1 MKKIIAAAICLCF
14 VLSAASTAYA
24 ATDYKTA
31 EQTVIALGI
40 MTGDGSG
47 NLNLSNSVTRA
58 EFAKMLVSAS
68 VYRDTVEDSSGF
80 SPFKDVKYS
89 HWASDY
95 IRTAVDEGW
104 MLGYSDGTFRPDNT
118 ITYEEAA
125 SAVLKI
131 LGYESS
137 DLKGTYPGAQISKFK
152 SLKLNSGTALVQGCV
167 LTRNECMYIFY
178 NLMGAVD
185 KNGAVYGTTLGY
197 TVNSNGEIDYS
208 DLLKKDI
215 EGPYVVKDINLSL
228 ILPFDI
234 SGASVYRNGKIS
246 SDKSAAQCDVIYYN
260 TNTNTVWIYSE
271 RIVGTYTAASPGT
284 FAPDTITVAGNSYS
298 LGTSAAKLKVSSSGE
313 FSIGDTVALLM
324 GMDGDVVD
332 VVEYGDVD
340 SSNYGVVVSDSRLST
355 YSLNSSSSKA
365 DYVVSVACTDGVV
378 REYPVTNNYYK
389 TGNVVTVSNTKG
401 ELTVT
406 KTGAKSLSGT
416 ISSTGAKLGGYAF
429 ADDIKILD
437 VADDGEWSVVYP
449 SRLYGA
455 KIQSDNVSYYVLNDN
470 KEISH
475 LILKDVTG
483 DMYSYGL
490 ITDAEKSETTSLGED
505 LLMSGTYKYIV
516 NDVSGVLSTTNKL
529 YNVSRGAAVFYYTNG
544 QITGMRN
551 LSSTALNEVSALLA
565 SGENRTYKVSENV
578 QVYLRSSETSSEF
591 SLTQLSAINTGSYT
605 LTGYYDTLYPAGGR
619 IRVIVAVEK

>member
-1 MKKIIAAAICLCF
+1 MKKIIAATICLCF
-14 VLSAASTAYA
+14 ALSAASSAYA

-58 EFAKMLVSAS
+58 EFAKMLISAS
-68 VYRDTVEDSSGF
+68 VYKDTVEDSSGF

-95 IRTAVDEGW
+95 IKTAVDEKW

-118 ITYEEAA
+118 ITYEEVA
-125 SAVLKI
+125 SAVLKL

-137 DLKGTYPGAQISKFK
+137 DLKGTFPGAQISKFK
-152 SLKLNSGTALVQGCV
+152 ALKLNSGTTLVQGRV

-178 NLMGAVD
+178 NLMGATD
-185 KNGAVYGTTLGY
+185 KNGDVYGTTLGY

-208 DLLKKDI
+208 DLLKADI

-234 SGASVYRNGKIS
+234 SEASIYRNGKIS
-246 SDKSAAQCDVIYYN
+246 TDKSAAQYDVIYYN
-260 TNTNTVWIYSE
+260 INTKTVWIYSE
-271 RIVGTYTAASPGT
+271 RIFGTYTAASPGT
-284 FAPDTITVAGNSYS
+284 FAPDKITVAGNSYS
-298 LGTSAAKLKVSSSGE
+298 LGTSAAKLKVSSAGE
-313 FSIGDTVALLM
+313 FSIGDTVALLI
-324 GMDGDVVD
+324 GMDGDIVD
-332 VVEYGDVD
+332 VVESGDIDVAD
-340 SSNYGVVVSDSRLST
+340 YGVVVSDSKLST

-365 DYVVSVACTDGVV
+365 DYVVSVACTDGVI

-389 TGNVVTVSNTKG
+389 KGNIVIVSNAKG
-401 ELTVT
+401 KLTVT

-416 ISSTGAKLGGYAF
+416 ISSTGAKLGGYSF
-429 ADDIKILD
+429 AGDIKILD
-437 VADDGEWSVVYP
+437 VADDGEWSVIYP
-449 SRLYGA
+449 SRLYGT
-455 KIQSDNVSYYVLNDN
+455 KIQSENVSYYVLNEN

-475 LILKDVTG
+475 LILNDVTG

-490 ITDAEKSETTSLGED
+490 ITDAAKTEGSSLGDD
-505 LLMSGTYKYIV
+505 LPMSGTYKYIV
-516 NDVSGVLSTTNKL
+516 NDISGVLSTTNKL
-529 YNVSRGAAVFYYTNG
+529 YNVNKGAVVFYYTDG

-551 LSSTALNEVSALLA
+551 LSGTTLDEVSALSA
-565 SGENRTYKVSENV
+565 AAGNKIYKVSENV
-578 QVYLRSSETSSEF
+578 QVYLRSSDTSSEY
-591 SLTQLSAINTGSYT
+591 SLTQLSAISTGSYK
-605 LTGYYDTLYPAGGR
+605 LTGYYDTLYPAGGY

>member
-1 MKKIIAAAICLCF
+1 MKKIIAVIICLC
-14 VLSAASTAYA
+14 LAASMSTQAYA

-40 MTGDGSG
+40 ITGDRSG

-95 IRTAVDEGW
+95 IKTAVDEKW

-118 ITYEEAA
+118 ITFEEAA

-152 SLKLNSGTALVQGCV
+152 ALKLNSGIMPVQGRA
-167 LTRNECMYIFY
+167 LTRNECMFIFY
-178 NLMGAVD
+178 NLMGATD
-185 KNGAVYGTTLGY
+185 KNGSVYGTTLGY
-197 TVNSNGEIDYS
+197 SVNSNGEIDYS
-208 DLLKKDI
+208 DLLKEDI
-215 EGPYVVKDINLSL
+215 EGPYVVKDNNLSL

-234 SGASVYRNGKIS
+234 SNASVYYNGKIS
-246 SDKSAAQCDVIYYN
+246 TDKSADLYDVIYYN
-260 TNTNTVWIYSE
+260 SNARTVWIYSE
-271 RIVGTYTAASPGT
+271 RIFGTYTDASPGT

-298 LGTSAAKLKVSSSGE
+298 LGTSAAKLKVSSAGE
-313 FSIGDTVALLM
+313 FSIGDTVALLI
-324 GMDGDVVD
+324 GMDGEIVD
-332 VVEYGDVD
+332 VVGSSDIDVAD
-340 SSNYGVVVSDSRLST
+340 YGVVVSDSRLST
-355 YSLNSSSSKA
+355 YSLGGSSTKA

-378 REYPVTNNYYK
+378 REYTVTNNYYK
-389 TGNVVTVSNTKG
+389 KGNIVTVSNAKG
-401 ELTVT
+401 KLTVT
-406 KTGAKSLSGT
+406 KTGTRSLSGT
-416 ISSTGAKLGGYAF
+416 ISSTGAKLGGYVL

-455 KIQSDNVSYYVLNDN
+455 KIQSENVSYYVLNEN

-475 LILKDVTG
+475 LILNDVTG

-490 ITDAEKSETTSLGED
+490 ITEAEKSEAASLSEEQP
-505 LLMSGTYKYIV
+505 MNGTYKYIV
-516 NDVSGVLSTTNKL
+516 NDVSGVLTTTNKI
-529 YNVSRGAAVFYYTNG
+529 YNISKGAAVFYYTDG

-551 LSSTALNEVSALLA
+551 LSGITLDEVSILSA
-565 SGENRTYKVSENV
+565 SSGNRIYKVSENV
-578 QVYLRSSETSSEF
+578 QVYLRSSGTSSEY
-591 SLTQLSAINTGSYT
+591 SLTELSAINTGSYT
-605 LTGYYDTLYPAGGR
+605 LTGYYDTLYPAGGH